1 MSYGLQAF
9 KLIAGL
15 LILTL
20 TLRLLGKQTIAQI
33 TPYDLVYIIVFGGIL
48 DSTFYDD
55 EIGMMPLIFSVL
67 VWSITIYGIEFLVRR
82 FRIFRVFFRGT
93 PDHIISD
100 GNLNIQLFNKN
111 NMEMEQLRFIL
122 RQEGIFSLKEVKD
135 VYLEPDGSFS
145 IIKYADYQPVVNST
159 LDIEVQEEHLTLLLI
174 DQGKIEKPAL
184 KQIEKSEE
192 WLKGE
197 LKNLGVYDISEILYC
212 EWSESN
218 GFYYKVKPDFTRQ
231 KEQEFVN

>member
-55 EIGMMPLIFSVL
+55 EIGMMPFIFSVL
-67 VWSITIYGIEFLVRR
+67 VWSITIYGIEFLVRK

-100 GNLNIQLFNKN
+100 GNLNIKLFNKN

-145 IIKYADYQPVVNST
+145 IIKYADYQPVVNSA
-159 LDIEVQEEHLTLLLI
+159 LDIEVQEEHLPILLI

-212 EWSESN
+212 EWSESG
-218 GFYYKVKPDFTRQ
+218 GFYFKLKSDFTRQ
-231 KEQEFVN
+231 KEEEFVN